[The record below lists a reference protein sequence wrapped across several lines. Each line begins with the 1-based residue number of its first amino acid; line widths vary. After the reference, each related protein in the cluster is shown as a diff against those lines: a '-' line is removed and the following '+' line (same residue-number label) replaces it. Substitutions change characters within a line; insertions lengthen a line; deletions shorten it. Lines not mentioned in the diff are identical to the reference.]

1 MKINMTVGGV
11 DCNAE
16 VLLNELTCR
25 IPKGLVIPTAGL
37 PVKVRD
43 TQVDHTVRNVL
54 IGVMQPALCL

>member
-25 IPKGLVIPTAGL
+25 IPKDLVVPTGGL

-43 TQVDHTVRNVL
+43 TQVGQIRRHVLVR
-54 IGVMQPALCL
+54 VMQPAL